1 MNLNRQFP
9 RYFVSVFHVLSLNLT
24 LHPFPC
30 YRMLGRYTVSFVDVW
45 LFTWKKIIQ
54 FSLLQALLELE
65 LNSTDL
71 RSSLRELYISGA
83 KVSFNNLS

>member
-1 MNLNRQFP
+1 MLSNARPLYCQFF
-9 RYFVSVFHVLSLNLT
+9 RRLVVHVE
-24 LHPFPC
+24 
-30 YRMLGRYTVSFVDVW
+30 
-45 LFTWKKIIQ
+45 KIIQ